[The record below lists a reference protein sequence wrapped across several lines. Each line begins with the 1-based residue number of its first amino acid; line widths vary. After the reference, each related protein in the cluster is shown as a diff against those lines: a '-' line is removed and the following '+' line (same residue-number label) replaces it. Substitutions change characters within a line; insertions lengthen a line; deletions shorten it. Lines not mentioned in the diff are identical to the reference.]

1 MLEVRGLTAGYGR
14 VLVVWDVDLNVGE
27 REIVALI
34 GPNGAGKTTLLRA
47 LSGVI
52 PLASGSAVLAD
63 RPLGGRS
70 IEAIAGL
77 GIAHVPEGRR
87 LFPGLTV
94 RQNLLLGGWRH
105 RKGGATEI
113 GRVLELFPQ
122 LASRLNQVAGSMSGG
137 EQQMCAIARGLMSR
151 PRLMMIDELSL
162 GLAPIVVDEIVAR
175 LPAIAAD
182 GTAVLL
188 VEQDVDTAL
197 SLASRAYVLE
207 TGRIALDGPAADL
220 LADSRVQESYLG
232 ITPPPRA

>member
-14 VLVVWDVDLNVGE
+14 VRVVWDVDLTVGE

-47 LSGVI
+47 LSGVL
-52 PLASGSAVLAD
+52 PAASGTAMLAD
-63 RPLGGRS
+63 RPLTGRS
-70 IEAIAGL
+70 IEDIAGL
-77 GIAHVPEGRR
+77 GVAHVPEGRR

-94 RQNLLLGGWRH
+94 RQNLLLGAWRH
-105 RKGGATEI
+105 RTAEI
-113 GRVLELFPQ
+113 DRVLELFPQ
-122 LASRLNQVAGSMSGG
+122 LAPRLNQLAGSLSGG

-162 GLAPIVVDEIVAR
+162 GLAPIIVDEIVMR
-175 LPAIAAD
+175 LPSIAAG

-207 TGRIALDGPAADL
+207 TGRIVLQGPAADL

-232 ITPPPRA
+232 IPPQP